1 MYILYNGI
9 MEKGIMTLREVAA
22 YLNFSE
28 KKIYNLVKS
37 GDIPFRKIGGQYR
50 FVKDV
55 IDEWL
60 LQETGNRRG
69 EAKKRKSEE
78 AGRGVSNY
86 LQTLKKITVPFERR
100 LYFVGI
106 LTRLLSQKN
115 IRPILVG
122 GNAVEFYTLGGYAT
136 GDVDIVVS
144 DHDAFNKTLR
154 AIGFKKTG
162 RHWYSKELD
171 LAVESPASRLA
182 GDFDRLTEVTIKGL
196 KAYVIGIEDII
207 IDRLNAF
214 VHWKSLDDARWA
226 KEMIVLKMKD
236 IDWKYLE
243 GQAKKEGTLSA
254 LKKIKKEAEAVHAK
268 N

>member
-1 MYILYNGI
+1 MTNDI
-9 MEKGIMTLREVAA
+9 MSIREVAV

-28 KKIYNLVKS
+28 KKIYNLVKNR
-37 GDIPFRKIGGQYR
+37 GIPFRKIGGQYR
-50 FVKDV
+50 FVKDI

-60 LQETGNRRG
+60 LQESEEGKN
-69 EAKKRKSEE
+69 AVKKRKQKKAQGS
-78 AGRGVSNY
+78 VSGY

-100 LYFVGI
+100 LYFTGI
-106 LTRLLSQKN
+106 LTHLLSLEN
-115 IRPILVG
+115 LVPVLVG

-136 GDVDIVVS
+136 GDVDIVIS
-144 DHDAFNKTLR
+144 DHDAFNKALR
-154 AIGFKKTG
+154 SLGFKVTG

-196 KAYVIGIEDII
+196 KAYIIGIEDII

-226 KEMIVLKMKD
+226 KEMIVLKKED

-243 GQAKKEGTLSA
+243 GRAKKEGTLSA
-254 LKKIKKEAEAVHAK
+254 LRKIKKEAAGSHAK

>member
-1 MYILYNGI
+1 MTKDI
-9 MEKGIMTLREVAA
+9 MSIREVSD

-28 KKIYNLVKS
+28 KKIYNLVKA
-37 GDIPFRKIGGQYR
+37 GEIPFRKIGGQYR
-50 FVKDV
+50 FVKNAVDA
-55 IDEWL
+55 WL
-60 LQETGNRRG
+60 LQESEEMGNV
-69 EAKKRKSEE
+69 AKKRKQKKSQES
-78 AGRGVSNY
+78 VSAY
-86 LQTLKKITVPFERR
+86 LQALKKITAPFERR

-106 LTRLLSQKN
+106 LTRLLSQEN

-144 DHDAFNKTLR
+144 DHDAFNKALR
-154 AIGFKKTG
+154 SLGFKMTG
-162 RHWYSKELD
+162 RHWFSKELD

-226 KEMIVLKMKD
+226 KEMIVLKRED

-243 GQAKKEGTLSA
+243 GHAKKEGTLSA
-254 LKKIKKEAEAVHAK
+254 LKKIKKEAAGSHEK